1 MPMPTANTG
10 TRWVTSAH
18 GALTR
23 CLVVAAAVFLAGASP
38 ARAWWNSEWTLRK
51 QVTVDTSGSG
61 VPISDPLGATPV
73 LLRLHDG
80 DFRFAD
86 AKQDGTDLR
95 FVSVDDKTLLSYH
108 IEKFDS
114 LLDEAFIWVNVPG
127 LKPGG
132 KTTFWLYYGNAGNSA
147 AKVESA
153 KDTYDADTALVYH
166 FNERGQPAYDFTGQ
180 GNNAQNSGLSVD
192 GSIIGTGLR
201 LDGRTAISIPAASS
215 LSWQEGGSM
224 TWSAW
229 VKFGQPQAQAIF
241 FSRKDGANVM
251 LFGSDSGVPFVAL
264 TYQGTVVRSSAG
276 APVAPQSW
284 HHVAVTA
291 SGARIEIYLDGD
303 PYASVNA
310 SLPNLNGPSLL
321 GGDASAVA
329 NGVTGFVGEMDE
341 LEISRVARSAAF
353 IKFEAAEQGGDSGS
367 KVVSLGLDEQ
377 PTNWLSFLKKGYVG
391 VIIGSLTLDGWLVIG
406 LLAVMSL
413 ISWLVMISKAAYLNK
428 AGKGNVAFLK
438 EWRQMGNDFSA
449 LESKSTADPVK
460 IKAPAHRTVMRQSP
474 LFHVYKLGV
483 DEIRRR
489 LDDDRG
495 GGGGGVKVISVR
507 SIESIRATLDGGL
520 VRESQRLSSQMVLL
534 TIAISGGPFL
544 GLLGTVV
551 GVMITFAAVAQAG
564 DVNVNAIAPGIAA
577 ALAAT
582 VAGLAVAIPALFGYN
597 YLLTQI
603 KTMTSDMHV
612 FVDEFI
618 TKMAEYYHDGP
629 D

>member
-1 MPMPTANTG
+1 
-10 TRWVTSAH
+10 
-18 GALTR
+18 
-23 CLVVAAAVFLAGASP
+23 VAAAVFLAGASP

-192 GSIIGTGLR
+192 GSMIGTGLR